1 MPSET
6 CYITSR
12 VVQNSYPPNDAQNTP
27 EYILI
32 RAPERIFKVW
42 ELWLCPWMSRLKNG
56 IGLFWASSWLFWPH
70 FVLPCIYIKIDRQTK
85 LEVNRT
91 QIYRLSLQKTPYTA
105 ISQFFQCLLGCA
117 LFSKFLGHNPLLVDL
132 DELNWMV
139 PEFSKLDI
147 GKLLLAGV
155 LCLVTWHSRDR
166 SRDLVTTINSN
177 CARLS
182 AKIARMGCRSFE
194 HSAPIYSYTT
204 WSWFNY
210 CPFKSNR
217 MYMFTFE
224 ILIVIL
230 SW

>member
-1 MPSET
+1 MQRLVGVFQSGT
-6 CYITSR
+6 KYGR
-12 VVQNSYPPNDAQNTP
+12 
-27 EYILI
+27 LKI
-32 RAPERIFKVW
+32 RISWNCWK
-42 ELWLCPWMSRLKNG
+42 LWLRSG
-56 IGLFWASSWLFWPH
+56 
-70 FVLPCIYIKIDRQTK
+70 FVW
-85 LEVNRT
+85 V
-91 QIYRLSLQKTPYTA
+91 S
-105 ISQFFQCLLGCA
+105 CA
-117 LFSKFLGHNPLLVDL
+117 LGYFVFWNRIKNDGVIRVCPFFKIFFGHNPLLVDL

-155 LCLVTWHSRDR
+155 LYLVTWHSRDR

-177 CARLS
+177 CGRLS

-210 CPFKSNR
+210 SPLKSNR

-224 ILIVIL
+224 ILIIIL
-230 SW
+230 LW

>member
-1 MPSET
+1 MIGGGGAGDLHQDVLE
-6 CYITSR
+6 IDFL
-12 VVQNSYPPNDAQNTP
+12 VVSDRR
-27 EYILI
+27 E
-32 RAPERIFKVW
+32 
-42 ELWLCPWMSRLKNG
+42 WLLSDT
-56 IGLFWASSWLFWPH
+56 F
-70 FVLPCIYIKIDRQTK
+70 YQIKK
-85 LEVNRT
+85 
-91 QIYRLSLQKTPYTA
+91 YCS
-105 ISQFFQCLLGCA
+105 LGCA

-132 DELNWMV
+132 DDLNWMV

-224 ILIVIL
+224 ILIIIL
-230 SW
+230 LW